1 MKGIVIILAVVLIL
15 AVFLFMPVSLE
26 CFFSY
31 DGNFQKKFVLKFLFF
46 KNDLSKE
53 KKQKVKPQI
62 KKEKKPRKK
71 KTVHQTVEEV
81 KYFKRLFKYFKKDI
95 VNIFAYA
102 KDKTVKL
109 KSLSIDISIAGKDP
123 MQTGIYTGVVN
134 GAVYNAVS
142 FIENTIGVGEWS
154 VNVEPNFNA
163 PASVNAKLDCILKA
177 KPAHIIVILTKI
189 AAMLIKYKKNK
200 KKI

>member
-1 MKGIVIILAVVLIL
+1 MKGIVIILAVVLVL
-15 AVFLFMPVSLE
+15 AVCLFMPVSLE
-26 CFFSY
+26 CYFSY
-31 DGNFQKKFVLKFLFF
+31 NGNFQKKFVLRFLIF

-53 KKQKVKPQI
+53 KTQKEKPQT
-62 KKEKKPRKK
+62 KKEKKPREKK
-71 KTVHQTVEEV
+71 SIRQIAEEV

-109 KSLSIDISIAGKDP
+109 KSLSVDAFFAGNDP

-142 FIENTIGVGEWS
+142 FIENTVGVGEWS

-163 PASVNAKLDCILKA
+163 PAFINAKLDCILNA

-189 AAMLIKYKKNK
+189 AAMFIKYKKNK